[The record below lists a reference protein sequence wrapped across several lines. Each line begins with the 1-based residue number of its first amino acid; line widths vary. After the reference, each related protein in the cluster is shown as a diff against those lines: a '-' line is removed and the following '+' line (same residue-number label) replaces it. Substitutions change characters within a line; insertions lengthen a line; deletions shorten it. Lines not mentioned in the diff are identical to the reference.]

1 MSNELPEKPNALQR
15 LMARFRNAAKGFR
28 GGYKDEIDSLRNKV
42 ASYEQE
48 KQAVR
53 EMRQGAEA
61 RADELSKWEI
71 KIREEN
77 YNVEDNKR
85 ANEERAEELSNYSNA
100 LNKRA
105 QEIEIEATERAHILL
120 NEYKKDLSE
129 REKALSEREK
139 ALSDKEDAVEEAL
152 RQRKAALSAKE
163 NAAEEALRQRE
174 AALSAKEDAAE
185 AALRQRGE
193 ALSNKEARVN
203 GLERLLKDDKIL
215 PENED
220 PQKTA
225 TRLAFISRMQDLQGQ
240 LDDLDSICSELNG
253 VLDKEVAE
261 GIKRSRNKILGRFLA
276 LITMDEITKRTK

>member
-1 MSNELPEKPNALQR
+1 
-15 LMARFRNAAKGFR
+15 
-28 GGYKDEIDSLRNKV
+28 
-42 ASYEQE
+42 
-48 KQAVR
+48 
-53 EMRQGAEA
+53 MRQGAEA
-61 RADELSKWEI
+61 RADELSRWEI

-77 YNVEDNKR
+77 YNVEGNKR

-120 NEYKKDLSE
+120 NEYKKD
-129 REKALSEREK
+129 LSEREK

-253 VLDKEVAE
+253 VPDKEVAE
-261 GIKRSRNKILGRFLA
+261 DIKRSRNKILGRFLA